1 MSEDT
6 TNRPLRND
14 EIDLLDLFNRMGRT
28 IRKWMNALG
37 RAVLISVVFMI
48 RKWLP
53 LTISLVIGIILAYF
67 SGKSINEFYRSD
79 LILKNN
85 TVSNAEMMQYL
96 DRLHTYCNKGDYTEL
111 SKLMKLPEDVAKE
124 IKDIDAYWIISHK
137 REKIPL
143 YIDYDKK
150 FTVADTANTRM
161 LDRMAVRL
169 FTRTI
174 INQDEVRDGIISFI
188 NSDSLLQQKNRLRL
202 RQNKELLERLYIDI
216 AELDSLQKLKYFE
229 ETKNTQSQKATQMIF
244 LQQQNT
250 QLIYN
255 DIYNLYA
262 RRQELEAQ
270 RDLYPDIITILD
282 DFSLPEAQ
290 IQNDF
295 LSGKNIVISFF
306 LVTLIILAIL
316 ANRKRL
322 IDIYNKY

>member
-6 TNRPLRND
+6 TNRPVRND
-14 EIDLLDLFNRMGRT
+14 EIDLLDLFSRMGRT

-37 RAVLISVVFMI
+37 RAILISVVFMV
-48 RKWLP
+48 RRWLP
-53 LTISLVIGIILAYF
+53 LTISLVIGIIIAYF
-67 SGKSINEFYRSD
+67 SDKSTNELYKSD

-85 TVSNAEMMQYL
+85 TVPNAEMMQYL
-96 DRLHTYCNKGDYTEL
+96 DRLHTYCQKGDYAEL
-111 SKLMKLPEDVAKE
+111 SQLMKLPEDVVKE
-124 IKDIDAYWIISHK
+124 IKDIDAFWMISHK
-137 REKIPL
+137 RERIPL
-143 YIDYDKK
+143 YIDYERK

-161 LDRMAVRL
+161 QDRMAIRL
-169 FTRTI
+169 STKSI
-174 INQDEVRDGIISFI
+174 INQDEVRNGIISFI

-202 RQNKELLERLYIDI
+202 RQNKELLERLNIDI

-262 RRQELEAQ
+262 RRQELESQ
-270 RDLYPDIITILD
+270 RDLYPEIITVLD

-290 IQNDF
+290 IQNAF
-295 LSGKNIVISFF
+295 LSGKNIVIAFF
-306 LVTLIILAIL
+306 LITLLVLAII
-316 ANRKRL
+316 ANRNKL
-322 IDIYNKY
+322 IEIYNKY

>member
-6 TNRPLRND
+6 TNRPVRND

-37 RAVLISVVFMI
+37 RAFLISVVFMV
-48 RKWLP
+48 RRWLP
-53 LTISLVIGIILAYF
+53 LTISLVIGIIIAYF
-67 SGKSINEFYRSD
+67 SDKSTNELYKSD

-85 TVSNAEMMQYL
+85 TVPNAEMMQYL
-96 DRLHTYCNKGDYTEL
+96 DRLHTYCQKGDYAEL
-111 SKLMKLPEDVAKE
+111 SQLMKLPEDVVKE
-124 IKDIDAYWIISHK
+124 IKDIDAFWMISHK
-137 REKIPL
+137 RERIPL
-143 YIDYDKK
+143 YIDYERK

-161 LDRMAVRL
+161 QDRMAIRL
-169 FTRTI
+169 STKSI
-174 INQDEVRDGIISFI
+174 INQDEVRNGIISFI

-202 RQNKELLERLYIDI
+202 RQNKELLERLNIDI

-262 RRQELEAQ
+262 RRQELESQ
-270 RDLYPDIITILD
+270 RDLYPEIITVLD

-290 IQNDF
+290 IQNAF
-295 LSGKNIVISFF
+295 LSGKNIVIAFF
-306 LVTLIILAIL
+306 LITLLVLAII
-316 ANRKRL
+316 ANRNKL
-322 IDIYNKY
+322 IEIYNKY